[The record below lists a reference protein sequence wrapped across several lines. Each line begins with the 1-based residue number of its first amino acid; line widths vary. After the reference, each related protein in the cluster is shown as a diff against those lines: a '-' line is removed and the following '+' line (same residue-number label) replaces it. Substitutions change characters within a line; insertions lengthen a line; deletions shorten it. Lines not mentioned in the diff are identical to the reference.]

1 MPHIRQQSL
10 ALCSTIALFVAF
22 SAGCDSAVA
31 PEAGSLVADPLQTCQ
46 ELAYDQPIPPQ
57 DPCRDYAPRLC
68 IHPDTGESYVCP
80 IPTERLVF
88 SGASDL
94 EQYLGAIMD
103 APRADVIAAELQNG
117 FQSLRAYLDAG
128 ESTEWGAN
136 FWGETDNGTGGEIT
150 AMQVDG
156 VTRDDFYFSDAFL
169 SILNHKGEI
178 AIGDSVYKLTRDNV
192 YVVSLAN
199 VALLDEKV
207 PTLSSPAPADG
218 DPRILV
224 HPVEIIVDEGV
235 SYTRAAFDAPDG
247 PQYGLFGN
255 RSTCEVYF
263 GPDYRMRG
271 MTFIT
276 AAVFFSEAVVKTV
289 WERKK
294 TWPWIH
300 WPNRYQSGTLSH
312 TYTGSLAIN
321 YWFWGGAP
329 VYYTYTDTKN
339 RVGVEK
345 IKSSLRWAV
354 SPLGVGIKG
363 HITTTHSVSNWH
375 GTGSCNTYASR

>member
-1 MPHIRQQSL
+1 
-10 ALCSTIALFVAF
+10 
-22 SAGCDSAVA
+22 
-31 PEAGSLVADPLQTCQ
+31 
-46 ELAYDQPIPPQ
+46 
-57 DPCRDYAPRLC
+57 
-68 IHPDTGESYVCP
+68 
-80 IPTERLVF
+80 LVF
-88 SGASDL
+88 SGTSDL
-94 EQYLGAIMD
+94 EQYLGTIMD
-103 APRADVIAAELQNG
+103 APLEGVIAAEQQNG

-128 ESTEWGAN
+128 ESTEGGAN
-136 FWGETDNGTGGEIT
+136 FWGETDDGTGGEIT

-178 AIGDSVYKLTRDNV
+178 AIGDTIYKVTRDNV
-192 YVVSLAN
+192 YAVSLDN
-199 VALLDEKV
+199 VALLDQKV

-218 DPRILV
+218 DPRIVV
-224 HPVEIIVDEGV
+224 HPVEITGGEESV
-235 SYTRAAFDAPDG
+235 SYNRTAAFDAPGG
-247 PQYGLFGN
+247 PRYGVFDN

-276 AAVFFSEAVVKTV
+276 TAVFFSEAVVKTV

-321 YWFWGGAP
+321 YWFWGGTP
-329 VYYTYTDTKN
+329 VYYTYTDTKT

-345 IKSSLRWAV
+345 IKSSLQWAV

-363 HITTTHSVSNWH
+363 HITTTHSVSNEH
-375 GTGSCNTYASR
+375 GTGSCNTSVSR